1 MLAILGL
8 LLALLAG
15 ALILAAAIQVGRNET
30 IDLNFVVNHLV
41 SGLIGLALIFGGVVI
56 YGGRYSSGGFVNLVI
71 GIVAIIL
78 QQSVVAGIL
87 GIVSGIFG
95 LLAHEART

>member
-8 LLALLAG
+8 LLGLLAG
-15 ALILAAAIQVGRNET
+15 ALILAATLQVGRNET
-30 IDLNFVVNHLV
+30 IDLNFVLNRVV
-41 SGLIGLALIFGGVVI
+41 DGLIGLVLIFGGVVM
-56 YGGRYSSGGFVNLVI
+56 YRGRYSSGGFVNLVM
-71 GIVAIIL
+71 GVVAIIL
-78 QQSVVAGIL
+78 QLSTIAGIL